1 MTAAK
6 KSTAPK
12 WGHPA
17 GVEIPCLRVRDDEP
31 WRPPQ
36 RFHPGDAGADLMIS
50 RHVTVGAGTR
60 AQLPTNLAVAIPEG
74 YYGQIIGRSSTFHKR
89 GLIVVT
95 GVVDPGYR
103 GEVMIVVY
111 NPTTRSTFVQ
121 EGERLAQIILL
132 PVAVGDFTASRT
144 LPKGD
149 RAEKGFGSTGG
160 FPGDPMQTAEPEKEE

>member
-1 MTAAK
+1 MTAK
-6 KSTAPK
+6 KKAAE
-12 WGHPA
+12 PA
-17 GVEIPCLRVRDDEP
+17 GIAVPCLRIRDDEP

-36 RFHPGDAGADLMIS
+36 RFHPSDAGADLMIS

-74 YYGQIIGRSSTFHKR
+74 FYGQIIGRSSTFHKR
-89 GLIVVT
+89 GLIVIT
-95 GVVDPGYR
+95 GVIDSGYR

-111 NPTTRSTFVQ
+111 NPTTRATFVQ

-132 PVAVGDFTASRT
+132 PIQVGDFAAARS

-149 RAEKGFGSTGG
+149 RDEKGFGSTGG
-160 FPGDPMQTAEPEKEE
+160 FPGDAMQTTEPEKE